1 MSGFE
6 ITPINPNAISA
17 DQGSAVQ
24 KKLTLIN
31 ARFDGLIVRA
41 DSALTSDSQ
50 ISSLYVEFELLCKDQ
65 NGVVVRI
72 KGSALLQRG
81 DIRVL
86 LQQGVNKRIVLIRK
100 LKALLR
106 QIKSR
111 KLQANSARKLAKGI
125 ISTKELID
133 AAGLE
138 GGRELSELA
147 GELNREFITLL
158 GSALSGQLE
167 SIAKKARSKQAP
179 GSSPEDALAFLDLL
193 HKYDLGKVVWD
204 VIRENDEAMREIDER
219 AAKRKQKEKASEIRF
234 ETRREDE
241 KISRKKIKARKDEIG
256 LAVKTAER
264 KTAQAL
270 SYFDQIESQIRE
282 NLMKMDLDRLRRK
295 ALV

>member
-6 ITPINPNAISA
+6 VTPINPNAISA
-17 DQGSAVQ
+17 DQGSAV
-24 KKLTLIN
+24 KKRLTLIN

-41 DSALTSDSQ
+41 DSALASGSQ

-106 QIKSR
+106 QIKNK
-111 KLQANSARKLAKGI
+111 KLQASSARKLAKGI
-125 ISTKELID
+125 ISTQQLID

-147 GELNREFITLL
+147 GELNREFIALL
-158 GSALSGQLE
+158 GSTLSGQLE
-167 SIAKKARSKQAP
+167 SIARKAVLKKTP
-179 GSSPEDALAFLDLL
+179 GSSTEDALAFLDLL
-193 HKYDLGKVVWD
+193 HKYDLGDVVGK
-204 VIRENDEAMREIDER
+204 VIRENNEAMREIDKQ
-219 AAKRKQKEKASEIRF
+219 AAKRKQKQKVSEKRL
-234 ETRREDE
+234 
-241 KISRKKIKARKDEIG
+241 KARKDDEKVARKKVKIRKAELG

-264 KTAQAL
+264 KTAQAM
-270 SYFDQIESQIRE
+270 SYFDEIEAQIQE
-282 NLMKMDLDRLRRK
+282 NLMRMDLDRLRRK